1 MDDFEGVMNDS
12 LGKASGLGQLLA
24 ELPLKDGP
32 DHWKR
37 IEVTAQSLANALRIR
52 DPKGLHDQHTALG
65 RTLLP
70 QTLNTLLKATFHGE
84 KTPPHDKRG
93 PIFEILRVG
102 ANLCMDH
109 DENRGNLLEAGFPQT
124 VVTLLE
130 SYSEAIPPKRPLTD
144 PWPIHPEDLKIVKTA
159 VGVILNVSL
168 GYEPVRTRLLS
179 LEVAI
184 TILRISTAIY
194 PTGSWA
200 RFRSSPSD
208 AEQGFELEDWE
219 SRAGLSS
226 WAWRTL
232 NGLKVDTNDA
242 PPLFSQEALPLLVT
256 SLNSFRKP
264 HPTPQGVFAESSEI
278 RETLISADVES
289 LEESCALLESLSLDV
304 EDVRLSLARGLTFPD
319 EHEGVPCLS
328 DMLNFLDRGEYPPW
342 WVDDPDRAAY
352 ERGFENCK
360 SGIIRAVVE
369 VAGEQKNTYI
379 LWDESEDDKPGG
391 EFVSWMIQWIRKADQ
406 KGKEGLVICATL
418 AIGNLVR
425 REAHSNAVVNPP
437 ISLVPDLA
445 KILEGDPDFKVKHGV
460 IGLLKNLAQSTSNR
474 APLGQAGVV
483 ARLADCG
490 IFESKS
496 DLMEIIQVSAI
507 GVAKHLCNGNV
518 ENCLSA
524 VLKEESQRSEK
535 SALEQ
540 IMELVRR
547 ADTVTVKSEGTRV
560 LGNTIKTLSADLS
573 STDPRRKAARKT
585 LATLENANA
594 LAALIGRSKK
604 YPMLINEAVV
614 ALSFL
619 TAHERGG
626 VIVLDAIMSPLP
638 VEVKQGATPFSPNP
652 AGSEEGSPLVGPT
665 RAINGLAS
673 LLKLPNSRCPPEVK
687 ANVCMLFSQLGRKGG
702 RTQQE
707 RETDVKQLK
716 AATKDVVAKISQ
728 GDDMLGKA
736 AKNVLEAWESG

>member
-1 MDDFEGVMNDS
+1 MTDS
-12 LGKASGLGQLLA
+12 LRKASGLGQLLA
-24 ELPLKDGP
+24 ELALNDVPG
-32 DHWKR
+32 HWKR
-37 IEVTAQSLANALRIR
+37 IELTAQSLANALRIK
-52 DPKGLHDQHTALG
+52 DPKGVHDQHTALG
-65 RTLLP
+65 RTFLP
-70 QTLNTLLKATFHGE
+70 QTLNTLLKTTFQGE
-84 KTPPHDKRG
+84 KTPPSDKRG
-93 PIFEILRVG
+93 AIFEILRVG

-130 SYSEAIPPKRPLTD
+130 SYSESIPPGHRLTD
-144 PWPIHPEDLKIVKTA
+144 PLPIHPEDLKIVKTA
-159 VGVILNVSL
+159 VGVILNISL

-194 PTGSWA
+194 PTGSWLH
-200 RFRSSPSD
+200 FQSSPLD

-219 SRAGLSS
+219 LRAGLSS
-226 WAWRTL
+226 WTWRAL
-232 NGLKVDTNDA
+232 NGLKIDTNDA
-242 PPLFSQEALPLLVT
+242 PPLFGQEALPLLVT
-256 SLNSFRKP
+256 SLNAFRKP
-264 HPTPQGVFAESSEI
+264 HPTPQGMFAEPSEI

-319 EHEGVPCLS
+319 EHNGIPCLS
-328 DMLNFLDRGEYPPW
+328 DMLNFLDCGDYSPW
-342 WVDDPDRAAY
+342 WTDDPDRAAY
-352 ERGFENCK
+352 ERSFENCK
-360 SGIIRAVVE
+360 AGIIRAVVE
-369 VAGEQKNTYI
+369 VAGEQKNTDI

-418 AIGNLVR
+418 AVGNLVR

-437 ISLVPDLA
+437 ISLAPDLA
-445 KILEGDPDFKVKHGV
+445 KILDSDPDFKVKHGV

-474 APLGQAGVV
+474 TLLGQAGII
-483 ARLADCG
+483 ARLTDCG
-490 IFESKS
+490 IFEDKS

-540 IMELVRR
+540 IMALVRR
-547 ADTVTVKSEGTRV
+547 ADTVTIKSEGTRV
-560 LGNTIKTLSADLS
+560 LANIVKTLSADLS
-573 STDPRRKAARKT
+573 FTDPRREIALKAVGT
-585 LATLENANA
+585 PESANV

-619 TAHERGG
+619 TARERGG
-626 VIVLDAIMSPLP
+626 VTVLDAIVSPLP
-638 VEVKQGATPFSPNP
+638 VEVKQGKNPHSPNTP
-652 AGSEEGSPLVGPT
+652 GAEEGSPVIGPT
-665 RAINGLAS
+665 RAIDS
-673 LLKLPNSRCPPEVK
+673 LISLFKWSSPRCPPEVK
-687 ANVCMLFSQLGRKGG
+687 ANVCALLGQLGRKGG
-702 RTQQE
+702 RTSEE
-707 RETDVKQLK
+707 RETDVEQLK
-716 AATKDVVAKISQ
+716 IAAKDTVVKYSQ

-736 AKNVLEAWESG
+736 AKNVLEAWESGYR